1 MKKNFSFNK
10 FRIKDKNK
18 HFYFFEAFNNDKKT
32 NNIIRFKSFLNKR
45 EVKEKEIKLPKIEL
59 NKDKTPKKLYMSKL
73 ETKFSNIK
81 NTKNETKSKTD
92 IKINNNNTLIH
103 KKKQKTIPI
112 NKVNQCQNINQNFII
127 NINNNNNINNNYKIK
142 MNKKEE
148 LKQKKPAKNNYN
160 FSKIK
165 IVGVDDFN
173 NNKNINAPKSNYSEL
188 SELSCFYSNKKVI
201 NLNSINSFVNND
213 NDIFSIS
220 EDVNT
225 PENCEI
231 NLLDKNKDK
240 NFMKECRKIYINPD
254 EFKKFCKEVNEILNC

>member
-1 MKKNFSFNK
+1 MRKNFSFNK
-10 FRIKDKNK
+10 FRIKDRNK
-18 HFYFFEAFNNDKKT
+18 HFYFFDAFNNDKKT

-45 EVKEKEIKLPKIEL
+45 EKTKEIKLPKIEL
-59 NKDKTPKKLYMSKL
+59 SKDKTPKKLYISKL

-81 NTKNETKSKTD
+81 HTKNEKKFKTD
-92 IKINNNNTLIH
+92 IKINNSNSLIH

-112 NKVNQCQNINQNFII
+112 NKINQCQNINQNFII
-127 NINNNNNINNNYKIK
+127 NINNNNINHNYKNN

-148 LKQKKPAKNNYN
+148 LKQKKTIKNNYN

-165 IVGVDDFN
+165 IINTEDIN

-225 PENCEI
+225 PENCQI
-231 NLLDKNKDK
+231 NLLDKNKDN
-240 NFMKECRKIYINPD
+240 NFMKECKKIYINPD